1 MELLEC
7 FQNLQE
13 LNLSDNDI
21 RELPN
26 DMAGL
31 KNVAI
36 LNLNGNEFNDVSSF
50 ESNNDLYIVWNGSS
64 ITLHIASTLISF
76 LESTQWRLSWL
87 DLKISA

>member
-50 ESNNDLYIVWNGSS
+50 ESNNDLYIV
-64 ITLHIASTLISF
+64 
-76 LESTQWRLSWL
+76 
-87 DLKISA
+87 

>member
-36 LNLNGNEFNDVSSF
+36 LNLNGNEFNDVSGVF
-50 ESNNDLYIVWNGSS
+50 IQ
-64 ITLHIASTLISF
+64 IMI
-76 LESTQWRLSWL
+76 
-87 DLKISA
+87 

>member
-50 ESNNDLYIVWNGSS
+50 ESNNDLYS
-64 ITLHIASTLISF
+64 
-76 LESTQWRLSWL
+76 
-87 DLKISA
+87 LKWQFNHFAHCQHFNQFS

>member
-21 RELPN
+21 RELPKN
-26 DMAGL
+26 MAGL

-36 LNLNGNEFNDVSSF
+36 LNLNGNEFNDVSS
-50 ESNNDLYIVWNGSS
+50 
-64 ITLHIASTLISF
+64 
-76 LESTQWRLSWL
+76 LS
-87 DLKISA
+87 K

>member
-36 LNLNGNEFNDVSSF
+36 LNLNGNEFNDVSGLF
-50 ESNNDLYIVWNGSS
+50 IQIMIYIV
-64 ITLHIASTLISF
+64 
-76 LESTQWRLSWL
+76 
-87 DLKISA
+87 